1 MKAVAATSWNG
12 LGATV
17 IVYEW
22 TAEEWKLRGRL
33 MAKSGEKQVIV
44 PMCIVGAGD
53 NRHCVIA
60 VPGPG
65 MDDKYPEAWTKIAT
79 SQEWRG
85 RTGAKICKTST
96 STRSAAKG
104 NRKERDTTV

>member
-17 IVYEW
+17 LVYEW
-22 TAEEWKLRGRL
+22 AAGESKLRGRL
-33 MAKSGEKQVIV
+33 KAKNGEKQVIV
-44 PMCIVGAGD
+44 PLCIVGAGD

-65 MDDKYPEAWTKIAT
+65 MDDKYPKAWTKMAT
-79 SQEWRG
+79 RQ
-85 RTGAKICKTST
+85 K
-96 STRSAAKG
+96 
-104 NRKERDTTV
+104 